1 MQQLLGPEAWT
12 RERAELG
19 DRAPVTGDG
28 QVLTSGNSIEHLGA
42 LVPQLSNRHLC
53 HCEGLYHA

>member
-19 DRAPVTGDG
+19 DRTSVTGDG
-28 QVLTSGNSIEHLGA
+28 QVLARGDSIEHLGA
-42 LVPQLSNRHLC
+42 LVPQLADRHLVPWR
-53 HCEGLYHA
+53 